1 VTGTPIA
8 RTHWSLVLLL
18 AATATAAYLCRVNIS
33 VAGAL
38 VMREYGLTQT
48 QMGWVF
54 SAFLLGY
61 TLFMLPGGLL
71 ADAWGARRTLAVL
84 AWGWVA
90 VTVLQAAVPSA
101 SPTAPALAVLGMLAA
116 LRFVM
121 GALASPTY
129 PAALEG
135 VSRWTAPGAI
145 GRANGLVIGS
155 VGLGSAIAPPFITA
169 VMVPWGWRAALVA
182 SAIPAL
188 LIAVVWLAAR
198 DPAPRH
204 AAVSNQPAGGTRHRE
219 SNVRV
224 VGRLLRTPGFAL
236 LTLSYTLQ
244 GYVGYIFIF
253 WFYLYLV
260 QVRRFSLVEGA
271 FISSLPW
278 VLSAISIPLGGLVSD
293 RLVQGRL
300 GPVWGRRL
308 IPIAGMGGA
317 GAFISIG
324 AHTTEAW
331 LAALALAVATAL
343 VLSVESPF
351 WTTVAGIAGTRSGTG
366 GAIMNTGC
374 NIGGVI
380 SPMLTP
386 LLGEMFGWE
395 PALHLAA
402 GLSIL
407 AALAWFWITPPAV
420 TASGSP

>member
-1 VTGTPIA
+1 VTGTLA
-8 RTHWSLVLLL
+8 VRTHWGLVLLL

-38 VMREYGLTQT
+38 VMKEYGLTQT

-61 TLFMLPGGLL
+61 TLVMLPGGLL
-71 ADAWGARRTLAVL
+71 ADSWGSKRALSVL

-90 VTVLQAAVPSA
+90 VTVLQAAVP
-101 SPTAPALAVLGMLAA
+101 TAPGAGSALAVLGLLAA

-135 VSRWTAPGAI
+135 VSRWTAPDAL

-155 VGLGSAIAPPFITA
+155 VGLGSALAPPFITA
-169 VMVPWGWRAALVA
+169 VMVPWGWRTAMVA

-188 LIAVVWLAAR
+188 LIAVTWLLVT
-198 DPAPRH
+198 DPAPRPPRTSH
-204 AAVSNQPAGGTRHRE
+204 RAGTGAGEPHG
-219 SNVRV
+219 RV
-224 VGRLLRTPGFAL
+224 VARLLRAPGFAL

-260 QVRRFSLVEGA
+260 QVRHFSLVEGA
-271 FISSLPW
+271 LVSSLPW
-278 VLSAISIPLGGLVSD
+278 VLSAISIPLGGFISD
-293 RLVQGRL
+293 RLVHGRL

-308 IPIAGMGGA
+308 IPMVGMGGA
-317 GAFISIG
+317 GIFISVG

-331 LAALALAVATAL
+331 VAAFSLAVATAL

-351 WTTVAGIAGTRSGTG
+351 WTSVAGLAGNRSGTG

-374 NIGGVI
+374 NIGGVV

-386 LLGEMFGWE
+386 MLGEMFGWE

-402 GLSIL
+402 GLSVV
-407 AALAWFWITPPAV
+407 AALAWFWITPRAV